1 VKDIVEIK
9 GVRANPLWG
18 YGLVVGLNGTG
29 DNSPSSVRALSSVLR
44 RTGLIAI
51 VRLDSSAEL
60 VQAAKAIAAGGVSVI
75 EFTLTTPGALRTIEA
90 AVKELGSEVLI
101 GAGTVLDAETA
112 RAAILAGAEF
122 VVAPTLS
129 TDVIE
134 MCHRYDKVVI
144 PGAYTPTEILS
155 AWEQGADFVKLFP
168 AEVGGPAY
176 LKAVRAPLPQVK
188 LIPVGGVTLETAG
201 PFIRAGAAALGVGS
215 NLVDKKAVAEGRFT
229 QLTSVA
235 QALSQAVL
243 EARRRD

>member
-1 VKDIVEIK
+1 MGREQHAQWIE
-9 GVRANPLWG
+9 
-18 YGLVVGLNGTG
+18 
-29 DNSPSSVRALSSVLR
+29 

-122 VVAPTLS
+122 VVAPTLNM
-129 TDVIE
+129 DVIE

-155 AWEQGADFVKLFP
+155 AWEHGADFVKLFP

-229 QLTSVA
+229 QLTTVA
-235 QALSQAVL
+235 QALSKAVL

>member
-1 VKDIVEIK
+1 MGREQNVQWIE
-9 GVRANPLWG
+9 
-18 YGLVVGLNGTG
+18 
-29 DNSPSSVRALSSVLR
+29 

-51 VRLDSSAEL
+51 VRLDSPAEL
-60 VQAAKAIAAGGVSVI
+60 VQAAKAIALGGVSVI
-75 EFTLTTPGALRTIEA
+75 EFTLTTPGALRTIEE
-90 AVKELGSEVLI
+90 AVKALGREVLI

-122 VVAPTLS
+122 VVAPTLN

-144 PGAYTPTEILS
+144 PGAYTPTEILT
-155 AWEQGADFVKLFP
+155 AWEHGADFVKLFP

-188 LIPVGGVTLETAG
+188 LIPVGGVSLETAKA
-201 PFIRAGAAALGVGS
+201 FLRAGAAALGVGS

-229 QLTSVA
+229 QLTTIA
-235 QALSQAVL
+235 QALSKVVD
-243 EARRRD
+243 EARRGD

>member
-1 VKDIVEIK
+1 MGREQHAQWIE
-9 GVRANPLWG
+9 
-18 YGLVVGLNGTG
+18 
-29 DNSPSSVRALSSVLR
+29 

-122 VVAPTLS
+122 VVAPTLN

-155 AWEQGADFVKLFP
+155 AWEHGADFVKLFP

-235 QALSQAVL
+235 QALSKAVL

>member
-1 VKDIVEIK
+1 
-9 GVRANPLWG
+9 
-18 YGLVVGLNGTG
+18 
-29 DNSPSSVRALSSVLR
+29 
-44 RTGLIAI
+44 
-51 VRLDSSAEL
+51 
-60 VQAAKAIAAGGVSVI
+60 
-75 EFTLTTPGALRTIEA
+75 
-90 AVKELGSEVLI
+90 
-101 GAGTVLDAETA
+101 
-112 RAAILAGAEF
+112 
-122 VVAPTLS
+122 
-129 TDVIE
+129 VIE

-155 AWEQGADFVKLFP
+155 AWEHGADFVKLFP

-176 LKAVRAPLPQVK
+176 LKAVRAPLPQVR

-235 QALSQAVL
+235 QALSKAVL